1 MAPDDDDKKVK
12 DMLGETT
19 SLADLQRWF
28 GLPSFTELEEKG
40 VEPAP
45 VEDPDIIAIRERRA
59 RALAA
64 IEPWFLDGLNDR
76 AEKPWSL
83 IKFKPIIDVKVRL
96 DMEMVDHGMIAGLRV
111 IAEPREL
118 ERPESIEDDLRDR
131 TPQALLR
138 DLHRVESFFE
148 KAYEVYDA
156 EAMERLDGQ
165 AQVESAMA
173 TNWKLPPLGD
183 PPSVELTRLFAEVRQ
198 ERTLPW
204 RDLPKRNRLPN
215 RRVSE

>member
-1 MAPDDDDKKVK
+1 MVPDDDDKKVK
-12 DMLGETT
+12 DMLGET

-40 VEPAP
+40 IEPPAP
-45 VEDPDIIAIRERRA
+45 EDPDIIAIRERRA

-64 IEPWFLDGLNDR
+64 IEPWFLDALNTR
-76 AEKPWSL
+76 AETAWGL
-83 IKFKPIIDVKVRL
+83 IRFAPLIDVKVRL
-96 DMEMVDHGMIAGLRV
+96 DMAVMDHAMVEGLRAV
-111 IAEPREL
+111 AEPREM
-118 ERPESIEDDLRDR
+118 ERPESIEEDLRDR

-148 KAYEVYDA
+148 KIYEVYDA
-156 EAMERLDGQ
+156 EAMERLDAV
-165 AQVESAMA
+165 AQVEQAMA

-183 PPSVELTRLFAEVRQ
+183 PPAVQLARIFTEVRQ

-204 RDLPKRNRLPN
+204 RDLPKRARLAN

>member
-12 DMLGETT
+12 DMLGEA

-40 VEPAP
+40 IEPPP
-45 VEDPDIIAIRERRA
+45 VEDPDMVAIRERRA

-64 IEPWFLDGLNDR
+64 IEPWFLDGLNTR

-83 IKFKPIIDVKVRL
+83 IQFKPVIDVKVRV
-96 DMEMVDHGMIAGLRV
+96 DMALMDQRMVDGLRV
-111 IAEPREL
+111 IAEPREI
-118 ERPESIEDDLRDR
+118 ERPEDIEDDLRDR

-148 KAYEVYDA
+148 KSYEIYDA
-156 EAMERLDGQ
+156 EARERLDGQ
-165 AQVESAMA
+165 AQVEQAMA
-173 TNWKLPPLGD
+173 TDWKLPPLAE
-183 PPSVELTRLFAEVRQ
+183 PPSVELTRILREVRQ
-198 ERTLPW
+198 ERTMPW

>member
-12 DMLGETT
+12 DMLGET

-28 GLPSFTELEEKG
+28 GLPSFTQLAEKG
-40 VEPAP
+40 VEPP
-45 VEDPDIIAIRERRA
+45 LPEDPDIIAIRERRA

-64 IEPWFLDGLNDR
+64 IEPWFLDGLNTR
-76 AEKPWSL
+76 AEKPWGL
-83 IKFKPIIDVKVRL
+83 LKFKAVIDVKVRL
-96 DMEMVDHGMIAGLRV
+96 DMAMFDVAMVEGLRAV
-111 IAEPREL
+111 AEPREI
-118 ERPESIEDDLRDR
+118 ERPESIEEDLKDR

-148 KAYEVYDA
+148 KSYEIYDA
-156 EAMERLDGQ
+156 EAMERPDGL
-165 AQVESAMA
+165 AQVAEAMA
-173 TNWKLPPLGD
+173 TDWKLPSLGD
-183 PPSVELTRLFAEVRQ
+183 PPSVELTRIFAEVRQ

>member
-1 MAPDDDDKKVK
+1 MVPDDEDKKVK
-12 DMLGETT
+12 DMLGET
-19 SLADLQRWF
+19 SLADLERWF

-40 VEPAP
+40 VEPP
-45 VEDPDIIAIRERRA
+45 RPEDPDIIAIRERRE

-64 IEPWFLDGLNDR
+64 IEPWFLDGLNTR
-76 AEKPWSL
+76 AEKPWTL
-83 IKFKPIIDVKVRL
+83 IRFKPIIDVKVRL
-96 DMEMVDHGMIAGLRV
+96 DMEMMDQSMIDGLRV
-111 IAEPREL
+111 IAEPRER
-118 ERPESIEDDLRDR
+118 ERPENIEDDLRER

-148 KAYEVYDA
+148 KTYEIYDA
-156 EAMERLDGQ
+156 EAMERLDAT
-165 AQVESAMA
+165 AQVAEAMA
-173 TNWKLPPLGD
+173 ADWKLPPLGD
-183 PPSVELTRLFAEVRQ
+183 PPSVELTRIFAEVRQ

>member
-12 DMLGETT
+12 DMLGET

-28 GLPSFTELEEKG
+28 GLPSFTELAEKG
-40 VEPAP
+40 VEPPP

-64 IEPWFLDGLNDR
+64 VEPWFLDGLNTR
-76 AEKPWSL
+76 AEKPWGL
-83 IKFKPIIDVKVRL
+83 IKFKPLIDVKVRL
-96 DMEMVDHGMIAGLRV
+96 GMEMMDHAMVDGLRA
-111 IAEPREL
+111 IAEPREI
-118 ERPESIEDDLRDR
+118 ERPEGIEDDLRDR

-148 KAYEVYDA
+148 KSYEIYDA
-156 EAMERLDGQ
+156 EAMERLDAI
-165 AQVESAMA
+165 AQVDAAMA

-183 PPSVELTRLFAEVRQ
+183 PPSVELARILTEVRQ

-215 RRVSE
+215 RRVTE